1 MDLKNLQSTVRI
13 LRFCNV
19 KKWEQDRSVQNVIY
33 NLRIYTEK
41 ENEIF

>member
-19 KKWEQDRSVQNVIY
+19 KKWEQDRAVQNVIY